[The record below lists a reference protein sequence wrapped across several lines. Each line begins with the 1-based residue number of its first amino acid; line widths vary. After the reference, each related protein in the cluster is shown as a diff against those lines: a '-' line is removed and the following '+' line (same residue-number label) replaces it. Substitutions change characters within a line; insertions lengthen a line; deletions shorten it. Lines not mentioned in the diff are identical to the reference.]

1 MHQTRNEDKRK
12 METSK
17 EQTKFVKKKVL
28 EKPIMAWQLMK

>member
-1 MHQTRNEDKRK
+1 MHQTRNEIKK

-17 EQTKFVKKKVL
+17 EQTKLVIKKIL